1 MVQPGRD
8 AGSSLKAK
16 PELVAVMAA
25 RVPSSFRDP
34 SGFVFEREGRLYRQI
49 SSRYAGQFRKLVE
62 CRFLDKLVEE
72 RLLIPFEIVSREEA
86 LTEDA
91 DVVIRPDRVPTISYP
106 YEWCF
111 DQLRDAALAT
121 LEIQRLSLESGFTL
135 RDATAYNIQFH
146 RGKPTLIDTLSF
158 EDLAE
163 GAPWRAYRQFCQHF
177 LAPLCLAAYLDPR
190 LIALSQM
197 HLDGIP
203 LDLATKML
211 PNRAHLN
218 SGVAIH
224 LLMHAK
230 ANANQDAV
238 PRTGR
243 AVGKHGHL
251 ALVDSLRRTVAGL
264 KPPTGGTEWSN
275 YYSETNYSE
284 SAQTS
289 KRAAIAALLNLVDE
303 PVATC
308 WDLGAN
314 NGEYSR
320 LALEKGWH
328 TVAWDMD
335 HSAVSA
341 AYAYAKRHGEAN
353 LLPLVQNFASPSPRI
368 GWNLAERESLADRG
382 PADIALA
389 LALVHHLAIGNNVPL
404 TAVAEFLSTLGR
416 WVVIEFVPK
425 EDSQV
430 QRMLKGREDIF
441 DRYNLD
447 EFERAFSERF
457 ETIRCMPIRDSL
469 RSVHL
474 LRRRA

>member
-1 MVQPGRD
+1 
-8 AGSSLKAK
+8 
-16 PELVAVMAA
+16 
-25 RVPSSFRDP
+25 
-34 SGFVFEREGRLYRQI
+34 
-49 SSRYAGQFRKLVE
+49 
-62 CRFLDKLVEE
+62 
-72 RLLIPFEIVSREEA
+72 
-86 LTEDA
+86 
-91 DVVIRPDRVPTISYP
+91 
-106 YEWCF
+106 
-111 DQLRDAALAT
+111 
-121 LEIQRLSLESGFTL
+121 
-135 RDATAYNIQFH
+135 
-146 RGKPTLIDTLSF
+146 
-158 EDLAE
+158 
-163 GAPWRAYRQFCQHF
+163 
-177 LAPLCLAAYLDPR
+177 
-190 LIALSQM
+190 
-197 HLDGIP
+197 
-203 LDLATKML
+203 
-211 PNRAHLN
+211 
-218 SGVAIH
+218 
-224 LLMHAK
+224 
-230 ANANQDAV
+230 
-238 PRTGR
+238 
-243 AVGKHGHL
+243 
-251 ALVDSLRRTVAGL
+251 
-264 KPPTGGTEWSN
+264 
-275 YYSETNYSE
+275 
-284 SAQTS
+284 
-289 KRAAIAALLNLVDE
+289 LNLVDE

-469 RSVHL
+469 RTVHL